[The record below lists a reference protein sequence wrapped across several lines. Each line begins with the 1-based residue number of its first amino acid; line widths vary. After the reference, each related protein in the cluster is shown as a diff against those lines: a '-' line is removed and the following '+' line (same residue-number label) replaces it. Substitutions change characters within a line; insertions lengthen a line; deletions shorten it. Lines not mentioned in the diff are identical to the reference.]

1 MVLAQ
6 AASKGRTEIVLGCST
21 RERSIPHATE
31 WQDDAQ
37 GRTRAR
43 VISIPEGMTLKHGLQ
58 ALGGFSEKELA
69 GAAELCPEP
78 VDLGTMLMM
87 RR

>member
-1 MVLAQ
+1 MLLHKTV
-6 AASKGRTEIVLGCST
+6 SKGRTEVILGCSA

-43 VISIPEGMTLKHGLQ
+43 VISIPEGMTLEHGLQ
-58 ALGGFSEKELA
+58 ALGGFSERELA
-69 GAAELCPEP
+69 QVSQLFQEP
-78 VDLGTMLMM
+78 VDLGTMLML